1 MLQSSK
7 IVVNLGVINLKHKT
21 MKKLLLLS
29 GMLFACVA
37 MQAQTIVFQENFD
50 TYTAGDKI
58 AVVNTNFTT
67 WSAAPGGSE
76 DGTISTE
83 QAASPSNSL
92 KIVSNND
99 VVFPIANFTSGEYVI
114 EFDYFVPSTST
125 GGYFNVLHNF
135 AGSSS
140 EWALEC
146 YFYANGTGYLIVG
159 GATADQISFTYPSD
173 QFFHVYIK
181 ADLTDDEAIFE
192 VNNTQVHTWPFHY
205 TPTETTGL
213 TQLGGVDF
221 YGASPTGTSPTCYI
235 DNFKLRMDDAAVNES
250 YNSFRIYP
258 NPATTLLTVTGNDI
272 QKIEVYNIVGQK
284 IYTGTDNTINTETFA
299 PGTYFV
305 KVTTSKGVL
314 TKKAVIK

>member
-92 KIVSNND
+92 KIIKDND
-99 VVFPIANFTSGEYVI
+99 VVFPIANFTSGEYVL
-114 EFDYFVPSTST
+114 EFDLYIPSTGT
-125 GGYFNVLHNF
+125 GAYFNVLHNF

-159 GATADQISFTYPSD
+159 GATADQITFTYPSD

-250 YNSFRIYP
+250 NNSFKIYP

>member
-7 IVVNLGVINLKHKT
+7 IVVNLGVINLKHKA
-21 MKKLLLLS
+21 MKKLLLFS

-92 KIVSNND
+92 KIVSAND
-99 VVFPIANFTSGEYVI
+99 VVFPIANFTSGEYVL

-125 GGYFNVLHNF
+125 GGYFNVLHSF
-135 AGSSS
+135 AGSES

-146 YFYANGTGYLIVG
+146 YFYANGTGYLMVG
-159 GATADQISFTYPSD
+159 GSAADQITFTYPSD
-173 QFFHVYIK
+173 QFFHIYIK
-181 ADLTDDEAIFE
+181 VDLTEDEAKLE
-192 VNNTQVHTWPFHY
+192 VNNTEVHTWPFHY

-213 TQLGGVDF
+213 TQLGGVNF
-221 YGASPTGTSPTCYI
+221 YGASPTGTSPTYYI

-250 YNSFRIYP
+250 NNSFKMYP
-258 NPATTLLTVTGNDI
+258 NPATTLLTIIGNDI
-272 QKIEVYNIVGQK
+272 QNIEMYNLVGQK
-284 IYTGTDNTINTETFA
+284 IYSGTDNTINTEDFA